1 MKNAILALALFFCAV
16 HGMAQNYSWEDF
28 VQEYATDGDLVEEED
43 WRNYMEE
50 LKALHEQPLN
60 LNTASADDLLFLPFL
75 NEKQVE
81 EIHAYIYLHG
91 PMQSLSELLLLR
103 QMDWITRQKLAL
115 FAYAGESP
123 PKEQKGTWAG
133 RLEHSLTARTD
144 IPLYYRKGHQVK
156 NGYRG
161 DALYQRLQY
170 QLKAQRH
177 LSAGFRMEK
186 DAGERYYDSY
196 GAFFQIKEV
205 GALQQAVIG
214 DYRIGVG
221 EGLVLGGNSWNSK
234 SSPSMKTLSG
244 IRPMT
249 GMDESGFMRG
259 VAAQVSLGRNTELNL
274 FASHRKTDATLN
286 PNGNVQTILTSGY
299 HRTASEPMKK
309 RNTASTLSGGNLQW
323 RHNGIHLGATG
334 YYQQFNRTLEPGNE
348 PYRRIYPKGRH
359 FGVMGIHY
367 GYSAYRFSAA
377 GETAYSTAG
386 KAFATL
392 HRAAWNINRRY
403 TLSAVQRYYAPFYHS
418 FHAAALGENSNVQN
432 ENGVLLHLKSQPFD
446 GWQLQSYVDFFY
458 HKWPRYRMTHSS
470 AGQEGMVQISWL
482 ASEKHGITVHY
493 RIKRKE
499 TADVMEPHHR
509 LRMQWNFTP
518 HSTWK
523 LQSTALLHQAA
534 GHTGTGIQQTVRYAS
549 INNRLRLTLMGAYF
563 HAPNH
568 LSRLYFYEPNL
579 YQSISSSTY
588 YGHGI
593 HGVFLA
599 RWTTRNGRWMFEGKY
614 SYCHYFDRKEI
625 GSGLQTIF
633 SPQKHDIAV
642 LLKVK
647 I

>member
-1 MKNAILALALFFCAV
+1 MKNAILALALFFCAI
-16 HGMAQNYSWEDF
+16 HGVAQNYSWEDF
-28 VQEYATDGDLVEEED
+28 VQEYATDGDLVEEEED

-234 SSPSMKTLSG
+234 SSPSMKTL
-244 IRPMT
+244 
-249 GMDESGFMRG
+249 
-259 VAAQVSLGRNTELNL
+259 
-274 FASHRKTDATLN
+274 
-286 PNGNVQTILTSGY
+286 
-299 HRTASEPMKK
+299 
-309 RNTASTLSGGNLQW
+309 
-323 RHNGIHLGATG
+323 
-334 YYQQFNRTLEPGNE
+334 
-348 PYRRIYPKGRH
+348 
-359 FGVMGIHY
+359 
-367 GYSAYRFSAA
+367 
-377 GETAYSTAG
+377 
-386 KAFATL
+386 
-392 HRAAWNINRRY
+392 
-403 TLSAVQRYYAPFYHS
+403 
-418 FHAAALGENSNVQN
+418 
-432 ENGVLLHLKSQPFD
+432 
-446 GWQLQSYVDFFY
+446 
-458 HKWPRYRMTHSS
+458 
-470 AGQEGMVQISWL
+470 
-482 ASEKHGITVHY
+482 
-493 RIKRKE
+493 
-499 TADVMEPHHR
+499 
-509 LRMQWNFTP
+509 
-518 HSTWK
+518 
-523 LQSTALLHQAA
+523 
-534 GHTGTGIQQTVRYAS
+534 
-549 INNRLRLTLMGAYF
+549 
-563 HAPNH
+563 
-568 LSRLYFYEPNL
+568 
-579 YQSISSSTY
+579 
-588 YGHGI
+588 
-593 HGVFLA
+593 
-599 RWTTRNGRWMFEGKY
+599 
-614 SYCHYFDRKEI
+614 
-625 GSGLQTIF
+625 
-633 SPQKHDIAV
+633 
-642 LLKVK
+642 
-647 I
+647 